1 MKRMVLI
8 CFTLL
13 VAMVMQGQ
21 SRLLDLSLD
30 VTLLDNGDGYVH
42 EVRTYDVKPNE
53 GVTES
58 YIVFENLD
66 NKGITIGDLYEVEDG
81 DTTQYTWIGDWDIHQ
96 KRAKKLFHYGVHTVS
111 DTHRELCWGVQ
122 DGLHTY
128 HITYTINK
136 LIESFEESDGM
147 GHVFVTKNI
156 RPEPKRVK
164 VTFRKEDAPLD
175 SSTHIWAFG
184 YEGTILHTDEGVVEA
199 TPESFSTKEHVA
211 VMMEF
216 PKGMFHPEAMA
227 EGTFEDFKKEAFKG
241 SSYEKTS
248 NAPFFCFLGGVGAM
262 LLAIF
267 LFFDGLRKKYYRWR
281 LLGGGKLS
289 WFREI
294 PFKGDLVLSDVTF
307 RSVNNLGRDSI
318 ADKETLIECYTL
330 RLLQQGKLEI
340 TLCQEKDKS
349 VPRLKVVPQSY
360 QEDFYSSNRDEENQ
374 YLLWS
379 FYKKAAREDLV
390 VDTTDISDLANS
402 NSTYVEKVF
411 NKIETGSL
419 VGSDDWNHEEM
430 MNLMGLKKFLQEFTF
445 IKERGM
451 VEVNLW
457 NEYLVYA
464 LLFGISEKVMKD
476 FKETCPEYFKMSDF
490 GMQIEEITATG
501 GVGGLASLLSTY
513 GRSSYNSYCDA
524 WFHNQRGKSLSSS
537 SYSRSGSGGRSSRGG
552 GRSFSGRGRG
562 GGGLR

>member
-1 MKRMVLI
+1 M
-8 CFTLL
+8 
-13 VAMVMQGQ
+13 
-21 SRLLDLSLD
+21 
-30 VTLLDNGDGYVH
+30 
-42 EVRTYDVKPNE
+42 
-53 GVTES
+53 
-58 YIVFENLD
+58 
-66 NKGITIGDLYEVEDG
+66 
-81 DTTQYTWIGDWDIHQ
+81 
-96 KRAKKLFHYGVHTVS
+96 
-111 DTHRELCWGVQ
+111 
-122 DGLHTY
+122 
-128 HITYTINK
+128 
-136 LIESFEESDGM
+136 
-147 GHVFVTKNI
+147 
-156 RPEPKRVK
+156 
-164 VTFRKEDAPLD
+164 
-175 SSTHIWAFG
+175 
-184 YEGTILHTDEGVVEA
+184 EA
-199 TPESFSTKEHVA
+199 VPESFSTKEHVA

-248 NAPFFCFLGGVGAM
+248 NAPLFCFLGGVGGM
-262 LLAIF
+262 LIIIF

-281 LLGGGKLS
+281 LYGGGKLC
-289 WFREI
+289 WYREI

-307 RSVNNLGRDSI
+307 RSVNNLGRDSM
-318 ADKETLIECYTL
+318 ADKETLVECYTL

-340 TLCQEKDKS
+340 TQCQEKDKS
-349 VPRLKVVPQSY
+349 VPRLKVVPQGY

-379 FYKKAAREDLV
+379 FYKKAAGEDLV

-402 NSTYVEKVF
+402 DSTYVEKVF

-430 MNLMGLKKFLQEFTF
+430 MNLMGLKKFLEEFTL

-476 FKETCPEYFKMSDF
+476 FKETCPEYFKMSNF
-490 GMQIEEITATG
+490 GKQIEEITAAG
-501 GVGGLASLLSTY
+501 GIGGLASLLSTY

-524 WFHNQRGKSLSSS
+524 WFHNQRGKSLSSN
-537 SYSRSGSGGRSSRGG
+537 SYSRSGGGGRSSRGG